1 MEKEE
6 IKLLLEKYY
15 DATATVEEEQR
26 LREALLSGDAG
37 SEFETDRQLF
47 EALEASAPAEKYPD
61 TLDARLDT
69 LVGRLDRRRRVVR
82 HRRWAIFSA
91 AASLLVVF
99 GIAQFAFRGGH
110 VEPEAVETMARNVR
124 IIDNAKDARAVF
136 YAVNADYEEA
146 ISMYGDIMAEADSIT
161 AASQAELERNYQIIN
176 ELSNIGGL

>member
-82 HRRWAIFSA
+82 RRRWAIFSA

-110 VEPEAVETMARNVR
+110 AEPEAVETMARNVR
-124 IIDNAKDARAVF
+124 IIDNAKDAHAVL

-146 ISMYGDIMAEADSIT
+146 MSMYDDIMAEADSI
-161 AASQAELERNYQIIN
+161 AAATQDELERNCQIIN
-176 ELSNIGGL
+176 ELNNIEDL

>member
-82 HRRWAIFSA
+82 RRRWAIFLQRLRCLSFSA
-91 AASLLVVF
+91 SPNLHFVAAMQSRKRWKRWLATSESLTMRKMPVRCFMLSMPIMKKPYRCTATLWRKPIALPLHRKLNWN
-99 GIAQFAFRGGH
+99 GIIKLL
-110 VEPEAVETMARNVR
+110 MN
-124 IIDNAKDARAVF
+124 
-136 YAVNADYEEA
+136 
-146 ISMYGDIMAEADSIT
+146 
-161 AASQAELERNYQIIN
+161 
-176 ELSNIGGL
+176 

>member
-82 HRRWAIFSA
+82 RRRWAIFSV

-99 GIAQFAFRGGH
+99 GIAQFAFRGGNA
-110 VEPEAVETMARNVR
+110 EPEAVETMARNVR
-124 IIDNAKDARAVF
+124 IIDNAKDAHAVL

-146 ISMYGDIMAEADSIT
+146 LSMYDDIMAEADSIT
-161 AASQAELERNYQIIN
+161 AASQAELKRNYQIIN

>member
-69 LVGRLDRRRRVVR
+69 LVGRLDRRRR
-82 HRRWAIFSA
+82 RRWAIFSA

-110 VEPEAVETMARNVR
+110 AEPEAVETMARNVR

>member
-82 HRRWAIFSA
+82 RRRWAIFSV

-99 GIAQFAFRGGH
+99 GIAQFAFRGGNA
-110 VEPEAVETMARNVR
+110 EPEAVETMARNVR
-124 IIDNAKDARAVF
+124 IIDNAKDAHAVL

-146 ISMYGDIMAEADSIT
+146 LSMYDDIMAEADSIT

>member
-82 HRRWAIFSA
+82 RRRWAIFSV

-110 VEPEAVETMARNVR
+110 AEPEAVETMARNVR